1 MTPLFELRVALRYL
15 RSSRHQGFRLSLNT
29 VISVAGVTVGV
40 AALMATLGVMTGFQ
54 HKLRSKILGVNSH
67 IVLTN
72 GGAGPIA
79 DPGRIEKEISSDPGI
94 LATSPFI
101 VGQAMISANKIVA
114 GTVLRGVDPGRERN
128 VTRIA
133 RYMVEGHLASLSLSP
148 EKGSFPGII
157 LGADL
162 ADRLNVDL
170 GDPVDLISPTGTPS
184 AFGMIPKIRHFRV
197 VGVFKS
203 GLYEYDNTLA
213 LLEIGQA
220 ARFLGLPPGSAT
232 GIEVRVH
239 DIFMATKMAHRIGE
253 RLGFPFWARSWLEMN
268 KNLFSALMLE
278 KMVMFIILV
287 LIVLVASF
295 NIVSTLSM
303 IVIDK
308 AKEIAILKTMGATHP
323 QIMRI
328 FILDGLLI
336 GTAGTMLGIPLG
348 YLITTL
354 LEHYYTLPNDVYF
367 VSHIPVIVRARD
379 VLSVS
384 LSAIGISFL
393 ATIYPSRQA
402 ARLEPVDA
410 LRYE

>member
-1 MTPLFELRVALRYL
+1 MIRRFEFTVALRYL
-15 RSSRHQGFRLSLNT
+15 RSSKHQGFRLSLNT
-29 VISVAGVTVGV
+29 VISISGVTVGV

-67 IVLTN
+67 IVLTD
-72 GGAGPIA
+72 GRAAPMTHPEQVEAKIA
-79 DPGRIEKEISSDPGI
+79 SVPGI
-94 LATSPFI
+94 EAMAPFI
-101 VGQAMISANKIVA
+101 LGQAMISANKTVS
-114 GTVLRGVDPGRERN
+114 GTVLRGVDPARERR

-133 RYMVEGHLASLSLSP
+133 QYMVEGHLSSLHPKSAGKL
-148 EKGSFPGII
+148 PGLIV
-157 LGADL
+157 GADL

-170 GDPVDLISPTGTPS
+170 GDSVDLISPQGTPS
-184 AFGMIPKIRHFRV
+184 AFGMIPKIRHFTV
-197 VGVFKS
+197 VGIFKS

-213 LLEIGQA
+213 LLDIGEA
-220 ARFLGLPPGSAT
+220 ARFLGLDPGAAT
-232 GIEVRVH
+232 GLEIRVH
-239 DIFMATKMAHRIGE
+239 DIFAATSMAHRIGKT
-253 RLGFPFWARSWLEMN
+253 LGFPYWARSWLEMN

-278 KMVMFIILV
+278 KMVMFVILV

-308 AKEIAILKTMGATHP
+308 AKEIAILKTMGATRR
-323 QIMRI
+323 QITRI
-328 FILDGLLI
+328 FVIDGLLI
-336 GTAGTMLGIPLG
+336 GTTGAVIGIPLG
-348 YLITTL
+348 YFITYL

-367 VSHIPVIVRARD
+367 VSHIPVIIRSRD
-379 VLSVS
+379 VFLVAI
-384 LSAIGISFL
+384 SAIGISFL